1 MMLLC
6 KYRGGKVTGEVRGN
20 VGEEEEEDS
29 EEEVANGSR
38 RRVLV

>member
-20 VGEEEEEDS
+20 VGGEEEDNR
-29 EEEVANGSR
+29 EEEVAKSSR
-38 RRVLV
+38 QRVLV

>member
-6 KYRGGKVTGEVRGN
+6 KYRGGKVTGEVQGI
-20 VGEEEEEDS
+20 VGGEEEEDS